1 MALTVLRVL
10 EPFPTETPPLAV
22 LLPPGSPWSAAGLGL
37 VLALRPAGE
46 SPAGPA
52 LLVAALEGPSAETE
66 EQGPGPPQLLV
77 SRALLR
83 LLALDSGAWVRA
95 RPVRRPPAL
104 GWALL
109 GTSSGPG
116 LGPRVGPLLVRRG
129 EALPVPGPRV
139 LETRPALQGLLGPGT
154 RLALTELRGRARL
167 GPETG
172 DSSRPPPPPVVSSF
186 AVLGT
191 VRQLRGVLGGT
202 GDSLGVSRRCLR
214 GIGLFQ
220 GEWVWVARAG
230 ESSNTKPHLA
240 TVQVLERRWD
250 LSERLG
256 PESGQL
262 GEPLADGLALVPA
275 TLAFN
280 LGCDPLEVGELRIQ
294 RYLDGFSTPEDK
306 GSCSVLPGPPFA
318 RELHI
323 EIVSSP
329 HYSINGNYDHVL
341 YRHFQTPRVVQEGDV
356 LCVPT
361 VGQVEILEGSPE
373 KLPRWPEVFFKVKKT
388 VGEAPEEP
396 TSAYLADTTHTSL
409 YMAGATLSPVPGLPS
424 REHTLWS
431 SLSPPGLEA
440 LVTELCAALK
450 PRLQPGGAL
459 LTGASSVL
467 LRGPPGSGKTTAV
480 TAACNRL
487 GLHLLKV
494 PCSSLCADSSGAV
507 ETKLQATFSRARR
520 CRPAVLLLTAL
531 DLLGRDREGLG
542 EDARVVATLRHLLL
556 DEDPLTRYL
565 YRAGPVSRATP
576 SSLTSLQPFWSFIP
590 CGPSMTSRTST
601 PIWLPSRQTC
611 VKALACPEGA
621 RCGPTPGK
629 HWLEENCPPLM
640 VVATTSRARDLPAD
654 VQTAFPHELEVPV
667 LTEGQ
672 RLSILQALT
681 AHLPLGQEVNLAQ
694 LARRCA
700 GFVVGD
706 LYALLTHSSRA
717 ACTRIKNSG
726 LAGGWSEEDEG
737 ELCVA
742 GFPLLAEDFGQALEQ
757 LQAAHS
763 QAVGAPKIPSVSWH
777 DVGGLQEV
785 KKEILETIQL
795 PLEHPEL
802 LSLGL
807 RRSGLLL
814 HGPPGTGKTLLA
826 KAVAT
831 ECSLTFLSVKGP
843 ELINMYVGQS
853 EENVREVFA
862 RARAAAPCVIF
873 FDELDSLAP
882 SRGRSGDSGGVMDR
896 VVSQLLAE
904 LDGLHST
911 QDVFVIGATNRP
923 DLLDPALLRPGRF
936 DKLVFVGASED
947 RASQLR
953 VLSAITRKFKLEP
966 TVSLVRVLDHCP
978 PQLTGADLYSL
989 CSDAMTTALKRRV
1002 RDLEEGLELG
1012 NPALQLTMEDLLQA
1026 AARLQPSISEQELL
1040 RYKRIQRKFAAC

>member
-1 MALTVLRVL
+1 MALAVLRVL

-22 LLPPGSPWSAAGLGL
+22 LLPPGGPWPAAGLGL

-52 LLVAALEGPSAETE
+52 LLVAALEGPGAGTE

-83 LLALDSGAWVRA
+83 LLALGSGAWVRA

-109 GTSSGPG
+109 GTSLGPG

-129 EALPVPGPRV
+129 ETLPVPGPRV

-154 RLALTELRGRARL
+154 RLAVTELRGRARL
-167 GPETG
+167 CPESG

-186 AVLGT
+186 AVSGT
-191 VRQLRGVLGGT
+191 VRRLQGVLGGT
-202 GDSLGVSRRCLR
+202 GDSLGVSRSCLR
-214 GIGLFQ
+214 GLGLFQ

-230 ESSNTKPHLA
+230 ESSNTSRPHLA
-240 TVQVLERRWD
+240 RVQVLEPRWD
-250 LSERLG
+250 LSDRLG
-256 PESGQL
+256 PGSGQL

-294 RYLDGFSTPEDK
+294 RYLEGSIAPEDK
-306 GSCSVLPGPPFA
+306 GSCSLLPGPPFA
-318 RELHI
+318 RELYI

-329 HYSINGNYDHVL
+329 HYSTNGNYDGVL
-341 YRHFQTPRVVQEGDV
+341 YRHFQIPRVVQEGDV

-361 VGQVEILEGSPE
+361 IGQVEILEGSPE
-373 KLPRWPEVFFKVKKT
+373 KLPRWREMFFKVKKT
-388 VGEAPEEP
+388 AGEAPDGP
-396 TSAYLADTTHTSL
+396 ASAYLADTTHTSL
-409 YMAGATLSPVPGLPS
+409 YM
-424 REHTLWS
+424 
-431 SLSPPGLEA
+431 
-440 LVTELCAALK
+440 
-450 PRLQPGGAL
+450 
-459 LTGASSVL
+459 
-467 LRGPPGSGKTTAV
+467 
-480 TAACNRL
+480 
-487 GLHLLKV
+487 V

-507 ETKLQATFSRARR
+507 ETKLQAIFSRARR
-520 CRPAVLLLTAL
+520 CRPAVLLLTAV
-531 DLLGRDREGLG
+531 DLLGRDRDGLG
-542 EDARVVATLRHLLL
+542 EDARVVAALRHLLL
-556 DEDPLTRYL
+556 DEDPLN
-565 YRAGPVSRATP
+565 S
-576 SSLTSLQPFWSFIP
+576 
-590 CGPSMTSRTST
+590 
-601 PIWLPSRQTC
+601 
-611 VKALACPEGA
+611 
-621 RCGPTPGK
+621 
-629 HWLEENCPPLM
+629 CPPLM
-640 VVATTSRARDLPAD
+640 VVATTSRAQDLPAD
-654 VQTAFPHELEVPV
+654 VQTAFPHELEVPA
-667 LTEGQ
+667 LSEGQ
-672 RLSILQALT
+672 RLSILRALT

-717 ACTRIKNSG
+717 ACTRIKNLG
-726 LAGGWSEEDEG
+726 LAGGLTEEDEG
-737 ELCVA
+737 ELCAA
-742 GFPLLAEDFGQALEQ
+742 GFPLLAEDFGQALE
-757 LQAAHS
+757 LQQTAHS

-862 RARAAAPCVIF
+862 RARAAAPCIIF

-936 DKLVFVGASED
+936 DKLVFVGANED

-966 TVSLVRVLDHCP
+966 SVSLVNVLDCCP

-989 CSDAMTTALKRRV
+989 CSDAMTAALKRRV
-1002 RDLEEGLELG
+1002 HDLEEGLEPG
-1012 NPALQLTMEDLLQA
+1012 SSALMLTMEDLLQA
-1026 AARLQPSISEQELL
+1026 AARLQPSVSEQELL
-1040 RYKRIQRKFAAC
+1040 RYKRIQHKFAAC

>member
-1 MALTVLRVL
+1 MALAVLRVL

-22 LLPPGSPWSAAGLGL
+22 LLPPGGPWPAAGLGL

-52 LLVAALEGPSAETE
+52 LLVAALEGPGAGTE

-83 LLALDSGAWVRA
+83 LLALGSGAWVRA

-109 GTSSGPG
+109 GTSPGPG
-116 LGPRVGPLLVRRG
+116 FGPRIGPLLVRRG
-129 EALPVPGPRV
+129 ETLPVPGPRV

-154 RLALTELRGRARL
+154 RLAVTELRGRARL
-167 GPETG
+167 CPETG
-172 DSSRPPPPPVVSSF
+172 DCSRPPAAPVVSSF
-186 AVLGT
+186 AVSNT
-191 VRQLRGVLGGT
+191 VRRLQGVLGGT
-202 GDSLGVSRRCLR
+202 GESLG
-214 GIGLFQ
+214 
-220 GEWVWVARAG
+220 
-230 ESSNTKPHLA
+230 
-240 TVQVLERRWD
+240 
-250 LSERLG
+250 
-256 PESGQL
+256 
-262 GEPLADGLALVPA
+262 
-275 TLAFN
+275 
-280 LGCDPLEVGELRIQ
+280 
-294 RYLDGFSTPEDK
+294 RYLEGCTAPEGK
-306 GSCSVLPGPPFA
+306 GSCSLLGGPPFA

-329 HYSINGNYDHVL
+329 HYSTNGNYDHAL

-373 KLPRWPEVFFKVKKT
+373 KLPRWRELFFKVKRT
-388 VGEAPEEP
+388 IGEVADGPAS
-396 TSAYLADTTHTSL
+396 TYLADTTHTSL
-409 YMAGATLSPVPGLPS
+409 YMVGSTLSCVPSLPSAGAP
-424 REHTLWS
+424 WS
-431 SLSPPGLEA
+431 SLSPPGLEG
-440 LVTELCAALK
+440 LVAEICAALK
-450 PRLQPGGAL
+450 PRLQLGGAL
-459 LTGASSVL
+459 LTGTSCVL

-480 TAACNRL
+480 TAACGRL

-520 CRPAVLLLTAL
+520 CRPVVLLLTAL
-531 DLLGRDREGLG
+531 DLLGRDRDGLG
-542 EDARVVATLRHLLL
+542 EDARVVAVLHHLLL
-556 DEDPLTRYL
+556 NEDPLS
-565 YRAGPVSRATP
+565 SR
-576 SSLTSLQPFWSFIP
+576 
-590 CGPSMTSRTST
+590 
-601 PIWLPSRQTC
+601 
-611 VKALACPEGA
+611 
-621 RCGPTPGK
+621 
-629 HWLEENCPPLM
+629 PPLM
-640 VVATTSRARDLPAD
+640 VVATTSRAQDLPAD
-654 VQTAFPHELEVPV
+654 IQTAFPHELEVPV
-667 LTEGQ
+667 LSEGQ
-672 RLSILQALT
+672 RLSILRALT

-700 GFVVGD
+700 GFVAGD
-706 LYALLTHSSRA
+706 LCALVAHSSRA
-717 ACTRIKNSG
+717 ACTRIRNSG
-726 LAGGWSEEDEG
+726 SSWGLCSSRSLPGGWSEEDEG
-737 ELCVA
+737 ELCAA

-757 LQAAHS
+757 LQTAHS
-763 QAVGAPKIPSVSWH
+763 RAVGAPKIPSVSWH

-785 KKEILETIQL
+785 KREILETIQL

-862 RARAAAPCVIF
+862 RARAAAPCIIF

-966 TVSLVRVLDHCP
+966 SVSLVKVLDCCP

-989 CSDAMTTALKRRV
+989 CSDAMTAALKRRV
-1002 RDLEEGLELG
+1002 RDLEEGLE
-1012 NPALQLTMEDLLQA
+1012 PASSALLLTMEDLLQA
-1026 AARLQPSISEQELL
+1026 AAQLQPSVSEQELL

>member
-556 DEDPLTRYL
+556 DEDPLT
-565 YRAGPVSRATP
+565 S
-576 SSLTSLQPFWSFIP
+576 
-590 CGPSMTSRTST
+590 
-601 PIWLPSRQTC
+601 
-611 VKALACPEGA
+611 
-621 RCGPTPGK
+621 
-629 HWLEENCPPLM
+629 CPPLM

>member
-1 MALTVLRVL
+1 MALAVLRVL

-22 LLPPGSPWSAAGLGL
+22 LLPPGSPWPAAGLGL

-52 LLVAALEGPSAETE
+52 LLVAALEGPSAGTE

-83 LLALDSGAWVRA
+83 LLALGSGAWVRA

-129 EALPVPGPRV
+129 ETLPVPGPRV

-154 RLALTELRGRARL
+154 RLAVTELRGRARL
-167 GPETG
+167 GPETE

-186 AVLGT
+186 AAPGT
-191 VRQLRGVLGGT
+191 VRRLRGVLGGT
-202 GDSLGVSRRCLR
+202 GDALGVSRSCLR
-214 GIGLFQ
+214 SLGLFQ
-220 GEWVWVARAG
+220 GEWVWVTRAG
-230 ESSNTKPHLA
+230 ESSNTSQPHLA
-240 TVQVLERRWD
+240 TVQVLEPRWD

-256 PESGQL
+256 PGSGKL

-280 LGCDPLEVGELRIQ
+280 LGCDPLEVGELKIQ
-294 RYLDGFSTPEDK
+294 VGSTLSLVPRLASGESTP
-306 GSCSVLPGPPFA
+306 
-318 RELHI
+318 
-323 EIVSSP
+323 
-329 HYSINGNYDHVL
+329 
-341 YRHFQTPRVVQEGDV
+341 
-356 LCVPT
+356 
-361 VGQVEILEGSPE
+361 
-373 KLPRWPEVFFKVKKT
+373 
-388 VGEAPEEP
+388 
-396 TSAYLADTTHTSL
+396 
-409 YMAGATLSPVPGLPS
+409 
-424 REHTLWS
+424 WS

-450 PRLQPGGAL
+450 PRLRPGGAL
-459 LTGASSVL
+459 LAGTGSVL
-467 LRGPPGSGKTTAV
+467 LRGPRGSGKTTAV
-480 TAACNRL
+480 SAACGRL

-507 ETKLQATFSRARR
+507 ETKLQAAFSRARH
-520 CRPAVLLLTAL
+520 CRPVVLLLTAV
-531 DLLGRDREGLG
+531 DLLGRDRDGLG
-542 EDARVVATLRHLLL
+542 EDARVVATLRRLLL
-556 DEDPLTRYL
+556 DEDPL
-565 YRAGPVSRATP
+565 
-576 SSLTSLQPFWSFIP
+576 SSCL
-590 CGPSMTSRTST
+590 
-601 PIWLPSRQTC
+601 
-611 VKALACPEGA
+611 
-621 RCGPTPGK
+621 
-629 HWLEENCPPLM
+629 PLM
-640 VVATTSRARDLPAD
+640 VVATTSRAQDLPAD
-654 VQTAFPHELEVPV
+654 VHTAFPHELEVPV
-667 LTEGQ
+667 LSEGQ
-672 RLSILQALT
+672 RLRILQALT

-706 LYALLTHSSRA
+706 LYALLAHSSRA
-717 ACTRIKNSG
+717 ACARIKNSG
-726 LAGGWSEEDEG
+726 WAGGLSEEDEG
-737 ELCVA
+737 ELCAA
-742 GFPLLAEDFGQALEQ
+742 GLPLLAEDFGQALEQ

-862 RARAAAPCVIF
+862 RARAAAPCTIF

-936 DKLVFVGASED
+936 DKLVFVGVSED

-953 VLSAITRKFKLEP
+953 VLSAITRKFRLEP
-966 TVSLVRVLDHCP
+966 SVSLVDVLDHCP

-989 CSDAMTTALKRRV
+989 CSDAMTAALKRRV
-1002 RDLEEGLELG
+1002 QDLEEGREPG
-1012 NPALQLTMEDLLQA
+1012 SSALLLTMEDLLQA
-1026 AARLQPSISEQELL
+1026 AARLQPSVSEHELL

>member
-1 MALTVLRVL
+1 MVLAVLRVL

-22 LLPPGSPWSAAGLGL
+22 LLPLGGPWPAAGLGQ

-52 LLVAALEGPSAETE
+52 LLVAALEGPGAGTE
-66 EQGPGPPQLLV
+66 EQGPGPPQLFV

-109 GTSSGPG
+109 GTSPGPG
-116 LGPRVGPLLVRRG
+116 VGPRVGPLLVRRG
-129 EALPVPGPRV
+129 ETLTVSGPRV

-154 RLALTELRGRARL
+154 RLAMTELRGRATKGPDL
-167 GPETG
+167 G
-172 DSSRPPPPPVVSSF
+172 DNSQPPPPPVVSSF
-186 AVLGT
+186 ATQAT
-191 VRQLRGVLGGT
+191 VRQLRGVLGGS
-202 GDSLGVSRRCLR
+202 GDSLG
-214 GIGLFQ
+214 
-220 GEWVWVARAG
+220 
-230 ESSNTKPHLA
+230 
-240 TVQVLERRWD
+240 
-250 LSERLG
+250 
-256 PESGQL
+256 
-262 GEPLADGLALVPA
+262 
-275 TLAFN
+275 
-280 LGCDPLEVGELRIQ
+280 
-294 RYLDGFSTPEDK
+294 RYLDGSSAPKDK
-306 GSCSVLPGPPFA
+306 RSCSVLPGPPFA
-318 RELHI
+318 RELHV

-329 HYSINGNYDHVL
+329 HYSTNGNYDHVL
-341 YRHFQTPRVVQEGDV
+341 FWHFQTPRVVQEGDV

-373 KLPRWPEVFFKVKKT
+373 KLPRWWEMFFKVKKT
-388 VGEAPEEP
+388 VGESSDEP
-396 TSAYLADTTHTSL
+396 ASAYLADTTHTSL
-409 YMAGATLSPVPGLPS
+409 YMVGATMSPVPALSSG
-424 REHTLWS
+424 EHTLWN
-431 SLSPPGLEA
+431 SLSPPGLEV

-467 LRGPPGSGKTTAV
+467 LLGPPGSGKSTAV
-480 TAACNRL
+480 AAACSRL
-487 GLHLLKV
+487 GLHLVKV
-494 PCSSLCADSSGAV
+494 PCSSLCADSSRSV
-507 ETKLQATFSRARR
+507 ESKLQAAFSRAQR

-531 DLLGRDREGLG
+531 DLLGWDREGLG
-542 EDARVVATLRHLLL
+542 EDARVVAALRHLLL
-556 DEDPLTRYL
+556 SEDPLT
-565 YRAGPVSRATP
+565 S
-576 SSLTSLQPFWSFIP
+576 
-590 CGPSMTSRTST
+590 
-601 PIWLPSRQTC
+601 
-611 VKALACPEGA
+611 
-621 RCGPTPGK
+621 
-629 HWLEENCPPLM
+629 CPPLM
-640 VVATTSRARDLPAD
+640 VVATTSRAQDLPVD
-654 VQTAFPHELEVPV
+654 VQTAFPQELEVPV
-667 LTEGQ
+667 LSEGQ

-681 AHLPLGQEVNLAQ
+681 THLPLGQEVNLAQ
-694 LARRCA
+694 LAQHCA

-717 ACTRIKNSG
+717 ACTRIKNLG
-726 LAGGWSEEDEG
+726 LASGWSEEDEG
-737 ELCVA
+737 ELCAA

-763 QAVGAPKIPSVSWH
+763 QAVGAPRIPSVSWQ
-777 DVGGLQEV
+777 DVGGLQDV

-862 RARAAAPCVIF
+862 RARAAAPCIIF

-936 DKLVFVGASED
+936 DKLVFVGVSED

-966 TVSLVRVLDHCP
+966 SVSLVSVLDHCP

-989 CSDAMTTALKRRV
+989 CSDAMTAALKRRV
-1002 RDLEEGLELG
+1002 RDLEAGLELG
-1012 NPALQLTMEDLLQA
+1012 SSSALLLTMEDLLQA
-1026 AARLQPSISEQELL
+1026 ATRLQPSISEQDLL

>member
-1 MALTVLRVL
+1 MALAVLRVL

-22 LLPPGSPWSAAGLGL
+22 LLPPGGPWPAAGLGL

-52 LLVAALEGPSAETE
+52 LLVAALEGPGAGTE

-83 LLALDSGAWVRA
+83 LLALGSGAWVRA

-109 GTSSGPG
+109 GTSLGPG

-129 EALPVPGPRV
+129 ETLPVPGPRV

-154 RLALTELRGRARL
+154 RLAVTELRGRARL
-167 GPETG
+167 CPESG

-186 AVLGT
+186 AVSGT
-191 VRQLRGVLGGT
+191 VRRLQGVLGGT
-202 GDSLGVSRRCLR
+202 GDSLGVSRSCLR
-214 GIGLFQ
+214 GLGLFQ

-230 ESSNTKPHLA
+230 ESSNTSRPHLA
-240 TVQVLERRWD
+240 RVQVLEPRWD
-250 LSERLG
+250 LSDRLG
-256 PESGQL
+256 PGSGQL

-294 RYLDGFSTPEDK
+294 RYLEGSIAPEDK
-306 GSCSVLPGPPFA
+306 GSCSLLPGPPFA
-318 RELHI
+318 RELYI

-329 HYSINGNYDHVL
+329 HYSTNGNYDGVL
-341 YRHFQTPRVVQEGDV
+341 YRHFQIPRVVQEGDV

-361 VGQVEILEGSPE
+361 IGQVEILEGSPE
-373 KLPRWPEVFFKVKKT
+373 KLPRWREMFFKVKKT
-388 VGEAPEEP
+388 AGEAPDGP
-396 TSAYLADTTHTSL
+396 ASAYLADTTHTSL
-409 YMAGATLSPVPGLPS
+409 YM
-424 REHTLWS
+424 
-431 SLSPPGLEA
+431 
-440 LVTELCAALK
+440 
-450 PRLQPGGAL
+450 
-459 LTGASSVL
+459 
-467 LRGPPGSGKTTAV
+467 
-480 TAACNRL
+480 
-487 GLHLLKV
+487 V

-507 ETKLQATFSRARR
+507 ETKLQAIFSRARR
-520 CRPAVLLLTAL
+520 CRPAVLLLTAV
-531 DLLGRDREGLG
+531 DLLGRDRDGLG
-542 EDARVVATLRHLLL
+542 EDARVVAALRHLLL
-556 DEDPLTRYL
+556 DEDPLN
-565 YRAGPVSRATP
+565 S
-576 SSLTSLQPFWSFIP
+576 
-590 CGPSMTSRTST
+590 
-601 PIWLPSRQTC
+601 
-611 VKALACPEGA
+611 
-621 RCGPTPGK
+621 
-629 HWLEENCPPLM
+629 CPPLM
-640 VVATTSRARDLPAD
+640 VVATTSRAQDLPAD
-654 VQTAFPHELEVPV
+654 VQTAFPHELEVPA
-667 LTEGQ
+667 LSEGQ
-672 RLSILQALT
+672 RLSILRALT
-681 AHLPLGQEVNLAQ
+681 THLPLGQEVNLAQ

-717 ACTRIKNSG
+717 ACTRIKNLG
-726 LAGGWSEEDEG
+726 LAGGLTEEDEG
-737 ELCVA
+737 ELCAA
-742 GFPLLAEDFGQALEQ
+742 GFPLLAEDFGQALE
-757 LQAAHS
+757 LQQTAHS

-862 RARAAAPCVIF
+862 RARAAAPCIIF

-936 DKLVFVGASED
+936 DKLVFVGANED

-966 TVSLVRVLDHCP
+966 SVSLVNVLDCCP

-989 CSDAMTTALKRRV
+989 CSDAMTAALKRRV
-1002 RDLEEGLELG
+1002 HDLEEGLEPG
-1012 NPALQLTMEDLLQA
+1012 SSALMLTMEDLLQA
-1026 AARLQPSISEQELL
+1026 AARLQPSVSEQELL
-1040 RYKRIQRKFAAC
+1040 RYKRIQHKFAAC